1 MIVEQIL
8 SDTRIRHYSDRG
20 MKIRQIETGIAYE
33 EAEDNIPC
41 RYTYEETNEP
51 ISSGEEPT
59 AEDYKAALE
68 RLGVNINDEE

>member
-1 MIVEQIL
+1 MIIEQIL
-8 SDTRIRHYSDRG
+8 SKTRIKHYSDRG
-20 MKIRQIETGIAYE
+20 MMIRQIETGIIYE

-51 ISSGEEPT
+51 ISSGEPT
-59 AEDYKAALE
+59 AEDYEAALE